1 MSEENSSSKAV
12 KFIAPLAPVSSPSPC
27 PSPQTP
33 HKNVNGSASS
43 DTHVVEKLGG
53 EPEVQRRRHTMDRDS
68 KTAEHRFFRRSVIC
82 DSNATA
88 LDLPSKAAVLLTSP
102 PDCEGTPTIFSP
114 QLLNLGSGGQDYEG
128 EESQRGSY
136 LQSSTLQPSFGHGGA
151 VEEGGLQNA
160 EGDLDVCTIAVPTS
174 SSVEHSADGAVTEP
188 SSTVLDVTNKTVAK
202 QPDIVLRPRGL
213 QEQVAKDGK
222 AVENVYEGSI
232 SSPTEEKDRETEE
245 EKGLAK
251 ARAEQREREQ
261 EDIEE
266 AETKAVGTSPDGRFL
281 KFDIEIGRGSFKTV
295 YKGLDT
301 ETTVEVAWCELQD
314 RKLSKSERQ
323 RFKEEAGMLKG
334 LQHPN
339 IVRFY
344 DSWEGP
350 CKGKKCIVLVTE
362 LMTSGTLKTYL
373 KRFKVMKI
381 KVLRSW
387 CRQILKGLHFLH
399 TRAPPIIHR
408 DLKCDN
414 IFITGPTGS
423 VKIGD
428 LGLATLKRASFA
440 KSVIGT
446 PEFMAPEMY
455 EEKYDESVDV
465 YAFGMCM
472 LEMATSEYPYSECQN
487 AAQIYRR
494 VTSGVKPASFDKVAI
509 PEVKEIIDCCI
520 RTNKDE
526 RYAIKILLNHA
537 FFQEETGVRVELAE
551 EDDGEMIAIKLWLRI
566 EDVKKLKGKYKDNEA
581 IEFSFDLNKDVPEDV
596 AQEMVESGYVAEAD
610 HKTMAKAIK
619 DRVSLIR
626 RKREQRQLVR
636 EEQEKRKLEA
646 EQQQQQQQQQQ
657 QHDTHKASHTQA
669 ETEEAEVEQHQLL
682 YQQASIS
689 HTSEGGVDS
698 GQGSSVFS
706 SDSPHLGQLGMSY
719 SCPPSSQPPSQPQT
733 PYPPTPSAT
742 PQQHPGYAQPPQPMP
757 VSHHRRCRSM
767 SVCVPPSSYSFSHVP
782 LPQVVPPKQP
792 ATPPDLSSSSPYTTA
807 SSCTPLTSER
817 DTFTRC
823 LSKALETVLPLH
835 SASSQPR
842 ARQRRASL
850 PALFSTPQHSMPH
863 PFSGGPSTGGG
874 AGGNVP
880 LPALPD
886 PPTIFFPS
894 IPERPISFSPP
905 PTGPPKA
912 YNTQRRKSTS
922 ILEAH
927 TRHFQPAYPRYGS
940 SLHPFSG
947 MEGVEA
953 PSLFMVNPGFAAAAQ
968 RLGVGE
974 PLHLPGQSDP
984 SLYGFKDMRAEHEEA
999 VRRLSLNQ
1007 AALLDHY
1014 EAMAY
1019 GGYPMTAHQLF
1030 HQQRQAAAAAA
1041 GLGFDP
1047 GPPSQAGFLH
1057 PHILQR
1063 MSAHSPIPPP
1073 LPPMSA
1079 STGGSMSSSSSEG
1092 CYAPQHASSSSFP
1105 ISAPPVI
1112 ADAPPPT
1119 GSVFEFHLAAAA
1131 AAAAAAGDPSLL
1143 ASRLYRARRSSMDL
1157 PLEDSPGTG
1166 SSGSGTYS
1174 RLQPV
1179 TEELYSYVSP
1189 ELPLPPGSLLLHHAG
1204 LAVKDRSPEPSSD
1217 SLTSSDAGEFQSPP
1231 PPPLPPSFESSAA
1244 QSIPRSSST
1253 APYDSPGGVLHADP
1267 QGHPPSVQ
1275 NFLPT
1280 TPSSELPLGGS
1291 SSNQL
1296 ESLMQSAWARHG
1308 GMVPAQPDMTYHESL
1323 LAMQAANPPL
1333 TQVSAPQPTSGP
1345 PLVPASTQPPLSGTA
1360 QQVASSS
1367 QSSTSLQS
1375 PAHTPLPQSPAQPG
1389 VSPPT
1394 STVPLVTLPSP
1405 LLSIAV
1411 TMPSAAVAPPPSPL
1425 PVPVGVVPT
1434 IVSPPPPT
1442 PVPTSVPQAL
1452 ATVVPII
1459 SVVSAPPDTP
1469 MEAPPQPASQSS
1481 ELPQSQLQPPQV
1493 LSFIES
1499 GHSETS
1505 GLSDGNEGG
1514 GGGRHEGRSAKRHQR
1529 RSVRSRSH
1537 HEKTTKA
1544 KLNVLNIS
1552 NLGDRVAECQLETHN
1567 RKMVTFRFD
1576 LDGDNPEEIAQ
1587 IMVESEFI
1595 LESER
1600 ESFIEQVRE
1609 VIENADEKGL
1619 ERDANSQTK
1628 KTMAGDTEQ
1637 QNPAISAPMQG
1648 IPPSPSAQV
1657 VHSAGRR
1664 FIVSLVPEARLKEQM
1679 LPTSPS
1685 LAPHVET
1692 VSPPPSQTPGQG
1704 LGLSH
1709 SAGAVSLQ
1717 QAFSELRQNQNQ
1729 LDSGP
1734 NTAPPSIHSTHPP
1747 LLEPA
1752 AASVPSQSSTL
1763 TPTVDATAG
1772 HVPSNLNTTQ
1782 DASLPPLSVS
1792 STPSAIHLSP
1802 PCSSSPPP
1810 TTVNQSILQSQVL
1823 PQPVTQA
1830 VSQPQTQVQAQPQPQ
1845 AFSHPQSQTVS
1856 SVSAASVPSTLPT
1869 VVPPQMLTSP
1879 PLAHTIPFVSSP
1891 PPSSLIASEVS
1902 SDHSSVLPTPSLT
1915 SSVIPTTAI
1924 LGPQLAPSVV
1934 SLPAPTPSS
1943 SAGGLLPVTTNV
1955 PTVQPTL
1962 VHSQPQTAALP
1973 GQTHAHSD
1981 CEPRCEH
1988 SSESQC
1994 KPDDIQALEMKLR
2007 SLFMDLGGGVPST
2020 QGDIVAADL
2029 AAVVGTSSPVGP
2041 CSTSTTSVA
2050 ASGSSQSAIP
2060 PQPPS
2065 SLALGS
2071 LGSPAP
2077 IQGPGTPV
2085 FTPAQSIIPVSLGQ
2099 TTPSKTPLSRVPASS
2114 PPSELP
2120 PPFPGPCVIQSQQP
2134 LEDLDAQLRRALSP
2148 ETVPVGCQASHISVA
2163 SVGQPVPFPVEEETL
2178 SSPVHPPQTQLGRF
2192 KVSRAIEE
2200 PAVQRPACTES
2211 SSTTSSTSS
2220 SSSSSTLSSPENTL
2234 HKNSSSPLKA
2244 EGAGKTGD
2252 VVDGPPH
2259 RTPVGSHHPSP
2270 LTSPCPSPKP
2280 PTTTIGRFQVTT
2292 KPEARVGRFSVS
2304 RAEEQSPPPA
2314 AKAANGPSDPGQVL
2328 TPDSTHKASLPS
2340 LNNSFNN
2347 SYISSDN
2354 DSEFE
2359 DEDFKREVTR
2369 LREKHMREIQELQSR
2384 QKEEIDRLFTRL
2396 GKVPPPS
2403 VIPPVLALTGRR
2415 RRPAKS
2421 KSSKSSRTSSTHGSK
2436 SPLQPGSTLSAQS
2449 VPTMYPGQLALLAP
2463 GGLADSNSSTLL
2475 QPLKPSPSS
2484 DNLCSAYTSEAA
2496 LSVPSLCAPTP
2507 GCVKFSWGSERLAF
2521 KPGGRRTRFLSTPCL
2536 ALWKMVKKVC
2546 PCNQLCRTNST
2557 NAVSGSGGLGQSQG
2571 GSQCLAPNMP
2581 APHQRKGTF
2590 TDDLHKLVDNWARDA
2605 MNLSQG
2611 KRSAKQ
2617 LQQAPVQGHSYEVIQ
2632 SASLGRK
2639 YSAPSQLCPSSIGGS
2654 AHIPTNSS
2662 TATSLAARK
2671 GSLCHP
2677 PASST
2682 PPQPQLPQFIHY
2694 TPTAAYSAQWS
2705 GPAHSL
2711 STPHQAPTQPL
2722 LVSTSQP
2729 LGPYPTPQGQIPGQG
2744 PLQAFHLTNTLQ
2756 KSVSNPGG
2764 PNLRTT

>member
-43 DTHVVEKLGG
+43 DTHVVEKLLG

-102 PDCEGTPTIFSP
+102 PDCEGTPIIFSP
-114 QLLNLGSGGQDYEG
+114 QLLNLGGQDYEG

-151 VEEGGLQNA
+151 VEEGDLQNA

-222 AVENVYEGSI
+222 AVGNVYEGSI

-646 EQQQQQQQQQQ
+646 EHQQQQQQQQ

-669 ETEEAEVEQHQLL
+669 ETEETEVEQHQLL

-706 SDSPHLGQLGMSY
+706 SDSPHLGQLTMSY

-742 PQQHPGYAQPPQPMP
+742 PQQHPGYAQPLQPM
-757 VSHHRRCRSM
+757 
-767 SVCVPPSSYSFSHVP
+767 
-782 LPQVVPPKQP
+782 
-792 ATPPDLSSSSPYTTA
+792 
-807 SSCTPLTSER
+807 
-817 DTFTRC
+817 
-823 LSKALETVLPLH
+823 
-835 SASSQPR
+835 
-842 ARQRRASL
+842 
-850 PALFSTPQHSMPH
+850 QHSMPH

-984 SLYGFKDMRAEHEEA
+984 SFYGFKDMRAEHEEA
-999 VRRLSLNQ
+999 VRRLNLNQ

-1079 STGGSMSSSSSEG
+1079 STVGSMSSSSSEG

-1105 ISAPPVI
+1105 ISAPPVM

-1204 LAVKDRSPEPSSD
+1204 LTVKDRSPDPSSD

-1296 ESLMQSAWARHG
+1296 ESLIQSSWARHG

-1333 TQVSAPQPTSGP
+1333 QTQVSSPQPTSGP
-1345 PLVPASTQPPLSGTA
+1345 ALVPASTQPPLSGTA

-1375 PAHTPLPQSPAQPG
+1375 PTHTPLPQSPAQFCDL
-1389 VSPPT
+1389 S
-1394 STVPLVTLPSP
+1394 PSP
-1405 LLSIAV
+1405 SLEHLYLLYQ
-1411 TMPSAAVAPPPSPL
+1411 VAQL
-1425 PVPVGVVPT
+1425 
-1434 IVSPPPPT
+1434 
-1442 PVPTSVPQAL
+1442 AL
-1452 ATVVPII
+1452 
-1459 SVVSAPPDTP
+1459 S
-1469 MEAPPQPASQSS
+1469 QPASQSS

-1628 KTMAGDTEQ
+1628 KTMAGDTQQ

-1685 LAPHVET
+1685 LVPHVET

-1709 SAGAVSLQ
+1709 STGAVSLH

-1763 TPTVDATAG
+1763 TPTVDAAAG

-1891 PPSSLIASEVS
+1891 PSSSLIASEVS

-1943 SAGGLLPVTTNV
+1943 SAGGVLPVTTNV

-2029 AAVVGTSSPVGP
+2029 AAVAGTSSPVGP

-2050 ASGSSQSAIP
+2050 VSGSSQSAIP

-2148 ETVPVGCQASHISVA
+2148 ETVSVGGQASHISVA

-2234 HKNSSSPLKA
+2234 HKNSSLPLKA

-2259 RTPVGSHHPSP
+2259 KTPVGSHHPSP

-2280 PTTTIGRFQVTT
+2280 PTTTIGRFQVTP

-2403 VIPPVLALTGRR
+2403 AIPPVLTLTGRR
-2415 RRPAKS
+2415 RRPTKS
-2421 KSSKSSRTSSTHGSK
+2421 KSSKSSRTSSK

-2744 PLQAFHLTNTLQ
+2744 PLQAFHVTNTLQ

>member
-43 DTHVVEKLGG
+43 DTHVVEKLLG
-53 EPEVQRRRHTMDRDS
+53 EPAVQRRRHTMDRDS

-102 PDCEGTPTIFSP
+102 PDCEGTPIIFSP
-114 QLLNLGSGGQDYEG
+114 QLLNLGGQDYEG

-151 VEEGGLQNA
+151 VEEGDLQNA

-222 AVENVYEGSI
+222 AVGNVYERSI

-657 QHDTHKASHTQA
+657 HDTHKASYTQA
-669 ETEEAEVEQHQLL
+669 ETEETEVEQHQLL

-706 SDSPHLGQLGMSY
+706 SDSPHLGQLTMSY

-742 PQQHPGYAQPPQPMP
+742 PQQHPGYAQPLQPM
-757 VSHHRRCRSM
+757 
-767 SVCVPPSSYSFSHVP
+767 
-782 LPQVVPPKQP
+782 
-792 ATPPDLSSSSPYTTA
+792 
-807 SSCTPLTSER
+807 
-817 DTFTRC
+817 
-823 LSKALETVLPLH
+823 
-835 SASSQPR
+835 
-842 ARQRRASL
+842 
-850 PALFSTPQHSMPH
+850 QHSMPH

-880 LPALPD
+880 LPTLPD

-984 SLYGFKDMRAEHEEA
+984 SFYGFKDMRAEHEEA
-999 VRRLSLNQ
+999 VRRLNLNQ

-1079 STGGSMSSSSSEG
+1079 STVGSMSSSSSEG

-1105 ISAPPVI
+1105 ISAPPVM

-1204 LAVKDRSPEPSSD
+1204 LTVKDRSPDPSSD

-1296 ESLMQSAWARHG
+1296 ESLIQSSWARHG

-1333 TQVSAPQPTSGP
+1333 QTQVSSPQPTSGP
-1345 PLVPASTQPPLSGTA
+1345 ALVPASTQPPLSGTA

-1375 PAHTPLPQSPAQPG
+1375 PTHTPLPQSPA
-1389 VSPPT
+1389 
-1394 STVPLVTLPSP
+1394 
-1405 LLSIAV
+1405 
-1411 TMPSAAVAPPPSPL
+1411 
-1425 PVPVGVVPT
+1425 
-1434 IVSPPPPT
+1434 
-1442 PVPTSVPQAL
+1442 
-1452 ATVVPII
+1452 
-1459 SVVSAPPDTP
+1459 
-1469 MEAPPQPASQSS
+1469 QPASQSS

-1514 GGGRHEGRSAKRHQR
+1514 GGGRHEGRPAKRHQR

-1628 KTMAGDTEQ
+1628 KTMAGDTQQ

-1709 SAGAVSLQ
+1709 STGAVSLH

-1763 TPTVDATAG
+1763 TPTVDAAAG

-1891 PPSSLIASEVS
+1891 PSSSLIASEVS

-1934 SLPAPTPSS
+1934 SLPALTPSS

-2029 AAVVGTSSPVGP
+2029 AAVAGTSSPVGP

-2148 ETVPVGCQASHISVA
+2148 ETVPVGGQASHISVA

-2234 HKNSSSPLKA
+2234 HKNSSLPLKA

-2259 RTPVGSHHPSP
+2259 KTPVGSHHPSP

-2280 PTTTIGRFQVTT
+2280 PTTTIGRFQVTP

-2340 LNNSFNN
+2340 LNHSFNN

-2415 RRPAKS
+2415 RRPTKS
-2421 KSSKSSRTSSTHGSK
+2421 KSSKSSRTSSK

-2507 GCVKFSWGSERLAF
+2507 G
-2521 KPGGRRTRFLSTPCL
+2521 
-2536 ALWKMVKKVC
+2536 
-2546 PCNQLCRTNST
+2546 TNST

-2662 TATSLAARK
+2662 TATSLASRK

-2744 PLQAFHLTNTLQ
+2744 PLQAFHVTNTLQ

>member
-1 MSEENSSSKAV
+1 MWSEPCERMSENSSNKAV
-12 KFIAPLAPVSSPSPC
+12 KFIAPLPPASSASPC

-43 DTHVVEKLGG
+43 DSHVVEKIVGQ
-53 EPEVQRRRHTMDRDS
+53 PEVQRRRHTMDRDS

-88 LDLPSKAAVLLTSP
+88 LDLPSKAAVILTSP
-102 PDCEGTPTIFSP
+102 PDCEGTPTFLSP
-114 QLLNLGSGGQDYEG
+114 QLSGPGPGEQCSEG
-128 EESQRGSY
+128 KEDTRGSY
-136 LQSSTLQPSFGHGGA
+136 LQSTSLKPYLELGGA
-151 VEEGGLQNA
+151 VAPGHIQNA
-160 EGDLDVCTIAVPTS
+160 EGESGVSVASVAIPS
-174 SSVEHSADGAVTEP
+174 SSAVDPSADGTVKEP
-188 SSTVLDVTNKTVAK
+188 IPTVLDVRDKTTGK
-202 QPDIVLRPRGL
+202 QPEVTLHPRGL
-213 QEQVAKDGK
+213 QDSQQVAKGGK
-222 AVENVYEGSI
+222 AIDHVDEGSI

-245 EKGLAK
+245 ERGIAK
-251 ARAEQREREQ
+251 ARAEQREAEKRVQ

-494 VTSGVKPASFDKVAI
+494 VTSGVKPGSFDKVAI
-509 PEVKEIIDCCI
+509 PEVKEIIEGCI

-526 RYAIKILLNHA
+526 RYAIKTLLNHA

-581 IEFSFDLNKDVPEDV
+581 IEFSFDLNSDVPEDV

-626 RKREQRQLVR
+626 KKREQRQLVR

-646 EQQQQQQQQQQ
+646 EQKQQQQQQQQKQ
-657 QHDTHKASHTQA
+657 ESFKASRTQA
-669 ETEEAEVEQHQLL
+669 ETEETEVEQHQLH
-682 YQQASIS
+682 YQQSGIL
-689 HTSEGGVDS
+689 HISEGALDS

-706 SDSPHLGQLGMSY
+706 SDSPHLGQLTMSY

-733 PYPPTPSAT
+733 PYPSTPSAA
-742 PQQHPGYAQPPQPMP
+742 PQQHPGYAQPPQQM
-757 VSHHRRCRSM
+757 
-767 SVCVPPSSYSFSHVP
+767 
-782 LPQVVPPKQP
+782 QP
-792 ATPPDLSSSSPYTTA
+792 
-807 SSCTPLTSER
+807 
-817 DTFTRC
+817 
-823 LSKALETVLPLH
+823 
-835 SASSQPR
+835 
-842 ARQRRASL
+842 
-850 PALFSTPQHSMPH
+850 TPQ
-863 PFSGGPSTGGG
+863 PS
-874 AGGNVP
+874 
-880 LPALPD
+880 
-886 PPTIFFPS
+886 
-894 IPERPISFSPP
+894 
-905 PTGPPKA
+905 
-912 YNTQRRKSTS
+912 
-922 ILEAH
+922 
-927 TRHFQPAYPRYGS
+927 
-940 SLHPFSG
+940 
-947 MEGVEA
+947 
-953 PSLFMVNPGFAAAAQ
+953 
-968 RLGVGE
+968 
-974 PLHLPGQSDP
+974 
-984 SLYGFKDMRAEHEEA
+984 
-999 VRRLSLNQ
+999 
-1007 AALLDHY
+1007 
-1014 EAMAY
+1014 
-1019 GGYPMTAHQLF
+1019 
-1030 HQQRQAAAAAA
+1030 
-1041 GLGFDP
+1041 
-1047 GPPSQAGFLH
+1047 
-1057 PHILQR
+1057 
-1063 MSAHSPIPPP
+1063 
-1073 LPPMSA
+1073 
-1079 STGGSMSSSSSEG
+1079 
-1092 CYAPQHASSSSFP
+1092 
-1105 ISAPPVI
+1105 
-1112 ADAPPPT
+1112 
-1119 GSVFEFHLAAAA
+1119 
-1131 AAAAAAGDPSLL
+1131 
-1143 ASRLYRARRSSMDL
+1143 
-1157 PLEDSPGTG
+1157 
-1166 SSGSGTYS
+1166 
-1174 RLQPV
+1174 
-1179 TEELYSYVSP
+1179 
-1189 ELPLPPGSLLLHHAG
+1189 
-1204 LAVKDRSPEPSSD
+1204 
-1217 SLTSSDAGEFQSPP
+1217 
-1231 PPPLPPSFESSAA
+1231 
-1244 QSIPRSSST
+1244 
-1253 APYDSPGGVLHADP
+1253 
-1267 QGHPPSVQ
+1267 
-1275 NFLPT
+1275 
-1280 TPSSELPLGGS
+1280 
-1291 SSNQL
+1291 
-1296 ESLMQSAWARHG
+1296 
-1308 GMVPAQPDMTYHESL
+1308 
-1323 LAMQAANPPL
+1323 
-1333 TQVSAPQPTSGP
+1333 SGP
-1345 PLVPASTQPPLSGTA
+1345 PLVSATTQPAPPGTS
-1360 QQVASSS
+1360 QQAVSTS

-1375 PAHTPLPQSPAQPG
+1375 PTHTTLQQAPAQP
-1389 VSPPT
+1389 SPTLPT
-1394 STVPLVTLPSP
+1394 STVPLPTLPSP
-1405 LLSIAV
+1405 LLSIPVAIPTAV
-1411 TMPSAAVAPPPSPL
+1411 VTAPPSPL
-1425 PVPVGVVPT
+1425 LIPVGVVPT
-1434 IVSPPPPT
+1434 IVSPPPPPLPPVPT
-1442 PVPTSVPQAL
+1442 PVPQPL

-1459 SVVSAPPDTP
+1459 SVVAAPPDTP
-1469 MEAPPQPASQSS
+1469 MEAPPKSASQSS
-1481 ELPQSQLQPPQV
+1481 ELSQSQLQPPQV
-1493 LSFIES
+1493 FSSIES

-1514 GGGRHEGRSAKRHQR
+1514 GGGGRHEGRSTKRHQR
-1529 RSVRSRSH
+1529 RSVRSRSRND
-1537 HEKTTKA
+1537 KLSKA

-1552 NLGDRVAECQLETHN
+1552 NRGDRVAECQLETHN

-1587 IMVESEFI
+1587 IMVQSEFI

-1619 ERDANSQTK
+1619 ERDPNSQ
-1628 KTMAGDTEQ
+1628 MVGDKQEQ
-1637 QNPAISAPMQG
+1637 TPVISAPMPD
-1648 IPPSPSAQV
+1648 IPSSATAQV
-1657 VHSAGRR
+1657 VHSAGRK
-1664 FIVSLVPEARLKEQM
+1664 FIVSPVPEARLKE
-1679 LPTSPS
+1679 PTYPSSPS
-1685 LAPHVET
+1685 TAPALSVET
-1692 VSPPPSQTPGQG
+1692 APPAPSQMPGQG
-1704 LGLSH
+1704 LGLSQ
-1709 SAGAVSLQ
+1709 SAGVISLQ

-1729 LDSGP
+1729 FDMGP
-1734 NTAPPSIHSTHPP
+1734 STAPASIHSTHPP
-1747 LLEPA
+1747 LHPA
-1752 AASVPSQSSTL
+1752 AASVSSSLTI
-1763 TPTVDATAG
+1763 TPTVDSNAG
-1772 HVPSNLNTTQ
+1772 LVPFNLKEQ
-1782 DASLPPLSVS
+1782 VLDPSLPPLSS
-1792 STPSAIHLSP
+1792 ASTPSSVAPVHLSP
-1802 PCSSSPPP
+1802 PCSSPPPP
-1810 TTVNQSILQSQVL
+1810 TLVNQPILQSQAHSQTV
-1823 PQPVTQA
+1823 P
-1830 VSQPQTQVQAQPQPQ
+1830 QPQTQGQAQIQPQ
-1845 AFSHPQSQTVS
+1845 AFIQSQTVS
-1856 SVSAASVPSTLPT
+1856 AVTAASVPSTLPT
-1869 VVPPQMLTSP
+1869 ASMSSIPPAMLTSP
-1879 PLAHTIPFVSSP
+1879 PSTQTLPFVST
-1891 PPSSLIASEVS
+1891 PPSSAPTASVVS
-1902 SDHSSVLPTPSLT
+1902 SDNPSVSPTSSLT
-1915 SSVIPTTAI
+1915 SSLSLPVIPTTAI
-1924 LGPQLAPSVV
+1924 PAPQLAPSAP
-1934 SLPAPTPSS
+1934 SKPAPSSPASS
-1943 SAGGLLPVTTNV
+1943 SIGLQPVTTNV
-1955 PTVQPTL
+1955 PIVQPTL

-1973 GQTHAHSD
+1973 GQAHTHCGECDTRSD
-1981 CEPRCEH
+1981 A
-1988 SSESQC
+1988 SSESQG
-1994 KPDDIQALEMKLR
+1994 KPDDIQALDKKLR
-2007 SLFMDLGGGVPST
+2007 SLFMDLGGGVASA
-2020 QGDIVAADL
+2020 QGDILAVDIASGASVA
-2029 AAVVGTSSPVGP
+2029 GTSSPVGP
-2041 CSTSTTSVA
+2041 SSTSTTA
-2050 ASGSSQSAIP
+2050 ITAQSANP

-2071 LGSPAP
+2071 LGSSAP
-2077 IQGPGTPV
+2077 VQGPGTPV
-2085 FTPAQSIIPVSLGQ
+2085 STPAQTVIPASSLSQ
-2099 TTPSKTPLSRVPASS
+2099 TTPSKTPLSRVPATS
-2114 PPSELP
+2114 PPSELMTS
-2120 PPFPGPCVIQSQQP
+2120 FPGPCLIQSQQP

-2148 ETVPVGCQASHISVA
+2148 ETVPVSSHTQASHSNVPSA
-2163 SVGQPVPFPVEEETL
+2163 GQPIPFFLEEERV
-2178 SSPVHPPQTQLGRF
+2178 SSSASLAPAYGIKLGRF
-2192 KVSRAIEE
+2192 QVSLAAEE
-2200 PAVQRPACTES
+2200 PTVQRPACTES

-2220 SSSSSTLSSPENTL
+2220 SSSSSSSLSSPENTL
-2234 HKNSSSPLKA
+2234 HKDSISPLR
-2244 EGAGKTGD
+2244 GGGGQGGD
-2252 VVDGPPH
+2252 VVDGFCQ
-2259 RTPVGSHHPSP
+2259 RTPAGSQH
-2270 LTSPCPSPKP
+2270 TSPFTSPSPSPKP
-2280 PTTTIGRFQVTT
+2280 TTTVGRFQVTT
-2292 KPEARVGRFSVS
+2292 NTEARVGRFSVS
-2304 RAEEQSPPPA
+2304 RAQEQSPESRQSPSRA
-2314 AKAANGPSDPGQVL
+2314 AQAANGTSDPGQVL

-2340 LNNSFNN
+2340 LNSNSFNN

-2359 DEDFKREVTR
+2359 DEDFKREVNR
-2369 LREKHMREIQELQSR
+2369 LREKHMREIQALHLR

-2396 GKVPPPS
+2396 GKVPPT
-2403 VIPPVLALTGRR
+2403 VIPPITAVTGRR
-2415 RRPAKS
+2415 RRLTKS

-2449 VPTMYPGQLALLAP
+2449 VPTVYPGQLALLAP
-2463 GGLADSNSSTLL
+2463 GGLADSGSSTVL

-2571 GSQCLAPNMP
+2571 GSQCLAPNMS

-2617 LQQAPVQGHSYEVIQ
+2617 QQQTPAQGHSYEIIQ

-2639 YSAPSQLCPSSIGGS
+2639 FSAPSQLCPSSIGGS
-2654 AHIPTNSS
+2654 VHLPANPT

-2682 PPQPQLPQFIHY
+2682 PPQLQPPQFIHY
-2694 TPTAAYSAQWS
+2694 PPTAAFSAQWS
-2705 GPAHSL
+2705 GPAHTL
-2711 STPHQAPTQPL
+2711 PNPHQAPTQPL

-2729 LGPYPTPQGQIPGQG
+2729 LGPYPAPQGQIPGQG